1 MMTDVHNNMY
11 NLNIDGKQVALDQI
25 KTSRSALSPH
35 YMKIETLGIW
45 DDWPHNYPNSQ
56 TKHAFMLES
65 P

>member
-35 YMKIETLGIW
+35 YMKIET
-45 DDWPHNYPNSQ
+45 
-56 TKHAFMLES
+56 
-65 P
+65 